1 MRRSDT
7 AHRETCPIARA
18 AQLLGDHWTLLLL
31 RDLSHGSRRF
41 QELLHSTGM
50 SPAVLSSRL
59 RHLESAGMVTR
70 RQFAEIPPRVE
81 YTLTEM
87 GLAALP
93 LVEQLRQ
100 FGETWL
106 ATMSAPPLEAADHA
120 QSSEP
125 GE

>member
-1 MRRSDT
+1 MRRSET
-7 AHRETCPIARA
+7 AQRETCPIARA

-106 ATMSAPPLEAADHA
+106 ATMPEAPLEAADEV
-120 QSSEP
+120 QPSEP

>member
-7 AHRETCPIARA
+7 LQKEACPIARA

-31 RDLSHGSRRF
+31 RDLGHGSRRF

-50 SPAVLSSRL
+50 SPAVLSNRL
-59 RHLESAGMVTR
+59 RHLESAGMITR
-70 RQFAEIPPRVE
+70 RQFAEVPPRVE

-93 LVEQLRQ
+93 LAEQLRQ
-100 FGETWL
+100 FGEIWL
-106 ATMSAPPLEAADHA
+106 AAVP
-120 QSSEP
+120 EP
-125 GE
+125 ALQPDEDALPVEPCE

>member
-7 AHRETCPIARA
+7 IQKETCPIARA

-50 SPAVLSSRL
+50 SPAVLSNRL
-59 RHLESAGMVTR
+59 RHLESAGMITR
-70 RQFAEIPPRVE
+70 RQFAEVPPRVE

-106 ATMSAPPLEAADHA
+106 AAVPEPPLQPDEHA
-120 QSSEP
+120 LTTEP

>member
-7 AHRETCPIARA
+7 AQRETCPIARA

-59 RHLESAGMVTR
+59 RHLERAGMVTR

-106 ATMSAPPLEAADHA
+106 ATMPAPPLEAADHA
-120 QSSEP
+120 QPSEP